1 MKKARCFVIL
11 WLCINQLIFG
21 GDAGRTFVY
30 ESVPGD
36 PVAMQLYRLPNGFS
50 LYMSVNKDQPRIQ
63 TYFAVRT
70 GSRNDPADA
79 TGLAHYLE
87 HQLFKGTTTV
97 GSLNYTAEWPLLEQ
111 IEALYEMHRNA
122 PDTLKK
128 QRIYHLIDSLS
139 GVAAK
144 YSVANEY
151 DRMITRL
158 GAKGTNAY
166 TSYDETVYTNDIPSN
181 QLENFLKLEA
191 DRFRNPV
198 LRRFHTE
205 LEAVYEEKNR
215 GLDSDINQ
223 AFELLME
230 KLLPGHP
237 YGTQTTIGTVEHLKN
252 PSIKAINAYLKRYYV
267 PANMALIMSGDFNPD
282 DAAALTLRYFGDWS
296 AKGEDAPVFTTAIA
310 RGAPEEV
317 SISGPES
324 PFVLMGFALQ
334 GANTR
339 DADMLQLVSKM
350 LYNEKAGL
358 FDTGINLPQK
368 TGLLTSE
375 TELLADYSL
384 LLLQGKPLSGQDPA
398 LIPAMAIEQLEKI
411 KNGDF
416 PDWLMQASVN
426 AIKLEKMRQYES
438 NLGRV
443 RSMLGT
449 FLYRSPR
456 LAEVSLVERLGK
468 ITRPMLMEFVK
479 QMLSTRFVTVIKK
492 NGDRPPS
499 GKISK
504 PSITPV
510 VTNSSEQSKA
520 ASAFQP
526 EEVPAISPVFL
537 DYGKQ
542 IKKGTVNQVPC
553 YYVHNPRNSLFSLTI
568 LLKKGKAHDKRLE
581 PALLYQTFAGTNNMD
596 AETLGREFFTLG
608 CSYDFVVD
616 ENETRLVLSGLSENF
631 EKALMLMEACFK
643 DVKNDKE
650 ALGKYIGQEMQQR
663 EEMQENK
670 NVLLQQAMSAY
681 GKFGPLSPFRNTL
694 TTDEVNSLTSQE
706 LSDEVKNILSYAH
719 ELWYF
724 GPASAELAMEGLQK
738 HHQVPKTLRPATEHP
753 FKPRNISEGSVLY
766 LDYPMKQTEA
776 LIIRSGYAFDTSKI
790 AISRIHSAYFGSGLN
805 SIVGQELREA
815 RALAYSVF
823 SQLAPGR
830 YSRMPLMG
838 VSYIGTQADKLSEA
852 LKGFHGLLDTMPLQ
866 GAMFTEACKSV
877 RQKIASERVLP
888 RELLDN
894 FYQARQYGLHHDIRK
909 DVYELSA
916 KITLSDLAEY
926 HRKSISGKQGI
937 ILLIGN
943 KQQILSAGLSVYGPL
958 QELTRREIFGFD

>member
-1 MKKARCFVIL
+1 MKKACCFVIL
-11 WLCINQLIFG
+11 WLCINHLIFG

-36 PVAMQLYRLPNGFS
+36 PVGMQLYRLPNGFS

-237 YGTQTTIGTVEHLKN
+237 YGIQTTIGTVEHLKN

-282 DAAALTLRYFGDWS
+282 DAAALTLRYFGDWT
-296 AKGEDAPVFTTAIA
+296 ARGEEAPTFTTAIS

-339 DADMLQLVSKM
+339 DADMVQLVSKM

-358 FDTGINLPQK
+358 F
-368 TGLLTSE
+368 
-375 TELLADYSL
+375 
-384 LLLQGKPLSGQDPA
+384 SGTPISA
-398 LIPAMAIEQLEKI
+398 C
-411 KNGDF
+411 
-416 PDWLMQASVN
+416 S
-426 AIKLEKMRQYES
+426 
-438 NLGRV
+438 
-443 RSMLGT
+443 
-449 FLYRSPR
+449 
-456 LAEVSLVERLGK
+456 
-468 ITRPMLMEFVK
+468 
-479 QMLSTRFVTVIKK
+479 VTV
-492 NGDRPPS
+492 NRP
-499 GKISK
+499 GCMG
-504 PSITPV
+504 
-510 VTNSSEQSKA
+510 A
-520 ASAFQP
+520 A
-526 EEVPAISPVFL
+526 
-537 DYGKQ
+537 
-542 IKKGTVNQVPC
+542 N
-553 YYVHNPRNSLFSLTI
+553 
-568 LLKKGKAHDKRLE
+568 
-581 PALLYQTFAGTNNMD
+581 
-596 AETLGREFFTLG
+596 
-608 CSYDFVVD
+608 
-616 ENETRLVLSGLSENF
+616 
-631 EKALMLMEACFK
+631 
-643 DVKNDKE
+643 
-650 ALGKYIGQEMQQR
+650 
-663 EEMQENK
+663 
-670 NVLLQQAMSAY
+670 
-681 GKFGPLSPFRNTL
+681 
-694 TTDEVNSLTSQE
+694 
-706 LSDEVKNILSYAH
+706 
-719 ELWYF
+719 
-724 GPASAELAMEGLQK
+724 
-738 HHQVPKTLRPATEHP
+738 
-753 FKPRNISEGSVLY
+753 
-766 LDYPMKQTEA
+766 
-776 LIIRSGYAFDTSKI
+776 
-790 AISRIHSAYFGSGLN
+790 
-805 SIVGQELREA
+805 
-815 RALAYSVF
+815 
-823 SQLAPGR
+823 
-830 YSRMPLMG
+830 
-838 VSYIGTQADKLSEA
+838 
-852 LKGFHGLLDTMPLQ
+852 
-866 GAMFTEACKSV
+866 
-877 RQKIASERVLP
+877 
-888 RELLDN
+888 
-894 FYQARQYGLHHDIRK
+894 QYGCE
-909 DVYELSA
+909 VGYV
-916 KITLSDLAEY
+916 
-926 HRKSISGKQGI
+926 SG
-937 ILLIGN
+937 
-943 KQQILSAGLSVYGPL
+943 
-958 QELTRREIFGFD
+958 TRME